1 MNSSVKNN
9 VESNSLISIHLIDYS
24 VLGEIREFIKNE
36 LQNHGLNEIEIQKII
51 VAIDEICTNLI
62 KHALGYKTFE
72 QNKNKYPNSD
82 NSADIYASDSNF
94 NKVELGLEIFDNK
107 LIIKISDITKSF
119 NILDM
124 PDTNMSN
131 YFKLFKSG
139 GLGIKLVK
147 LIMDEIEYI
156 PANEYVNQNTLI
168 LTKYLIR

>member
-1 MNSSVKNN
+1 MNIEIKNSVDKN
-9 VESNSLISIHLIDYS
+9 SFISINLIDYS
-24 VLGEIREFIKNE
+24 VLGEIRLFIQNE
-36 LQNHGLNEIEIQKII
+36 LSNAGLKEIEIQKIV

-72 QNKNKYPNSD
+72 IKK
-82 NSADIYASDSNF
+82 
-94 NKVELGLEIFDNK
+94 KENK
-107 LIIKISDITKSF
+107 LIIKIVDITQSF

-147 LIMDEIEYI
+147 LIMDKIEYF
-156 PANEYVNQNTLI
+156 PADETQNKNTLI
-168 LTKYLIR
+168 LTKFFSRA

>member
-1 MNSSVKNN
+1 MNIEIKNSVDKN
-9 VESNSLISIHLIDYS
+9 SFISINLIDYS
-24 VLGEIREFIKNE
+24 VLGEIRLFIQNE
-36 LQNHGLNEIEIQKII
+36 LSNAGLKEIEIQKIV

-72 QNKNKYPNSD
+72 IKKKENKNEVYL
-82 NSADIYASDSNF
+82 SDSNY
-94 NKVELGLEIFDNK
+94 NKIEIELEIEENK
-107 LIIKISDITKSF
+107 LIIKIVDITQSF

-147 LIMDEIEYI
+147 LIMDKIEYF
-156 PANEYVNQNTLI
+156 PADETQNKNTLI
-168 LTKYLIR
+168 LTKYFSRA